1 MKRVR
6 QLCFYV
12 GVGLLL
18 TAALAALGIH
28 VENIRTR
35 RKAES
40 VLSAV
45 HQLRVAESTFS
56 STQNILTE
64 FGAKRWALSPAFG
77 LPPESRYGIFVG
89 NSLLCTRRAVVGLDG
104 EVLPRQ
110 IMWREWL
117 LD

>member
-18 TAALAALGIH
+18 TAALAARGIH

-35 RKAES
+35 WKAES

-45 HQLRVAESTFS
+45 RQLRVGESTF
-56 STQNILTE
+56 
-64 FGAKRWALSPAFG
+64 G
-77 LPPESRYGIFVG
+77 
-89 NSLLCTRRAVVGLDG
+89 
-104 EVLPRQ
+104 
-110 IMWREWL
+110 
-117 LD
+117 

>member
-12 GVGLLL
+12 GVGPLL

-45 HQLRVAESTFS
+45 RQWRVGESTFS
-56 STQNILTE
+56 STENILSE
-64 FGAKRWALSPAFG
+64 FGARRWALSPRFRVASG
-77 LPPESRYGIFVG
+77 EPLRNI
-89 NSLLCTRRAVVGLDG
+89 RR
-104 EVLPRQ
+104 
-110 IMWREWL
+110 
-117 LD
+117 